1 MSVLHQADMTIY
13 DAHLHLTREDLPRL
27 TDWRAAGAVGL
38 ASATAHYT
46 DWSEAIA
53 LADEQLPN
61 VRFALGIHPWHLE
74 EVPESVLEELDTLLA
89 NCPALAVGEI
99 GLDYADG
106 RNDRERQL
114 HWFEAQLALAEKHH
128 RPAVLHLRRAWDCAP
143 TILAKY
149 PEVTTVLHSFNGN
162 REVAGTLLKILP
174 NSYFSFG
181 FALGNP
187 AATRQAGAAQVIPAE
202 RLLVDSDYPFQRLP
216 GAEESSPIDLN
227 TIIKRL
233 GELRHESPA
242 LLATQIMENW
252 QRVFSP

>member
-27 TDWRAAGAVGL
+27 TDWRAAGVVGL
-38 ASATAHYT
+38 ASATAHYIE
-46 DWSEAIA
+46 WPEAIA
-53 LADEQLPN
+53 LANEHLPEIR
-61 VRFALGIHPWHLE
+61 VTLGIHPWYLE
-74 EVPESVLEELDTLLA
+74 EASESALEELDTFLA
-89 NCPALAVGEI
+89 NCPALAIGEI
-99 GLDYADG
+99 GLDFADG

-114 HWFEAQLALAEKHH
+114 HWFEAQLALAEKHR

-149 PEVTTVLHSFNGN
+149 PEVTTVLHSFNGS
-162 REVAGTLLKILP
+162 REVARQLLSTLH
-174 NSYFSFG
+174 NCYFSFG
-181 FALGNP
+181 FAVGTP
-187 AATRQAGAAQVIPAE
+187 SATRQTGAAQVIPAN

-227 TIIKRL
+227 AIIKRL
-233 GELRHESPA
+233 GELRQESPA

>member
-1 MSVLHQADMTIY
+1 MQTIS
-13 DAHLHLTREDLPRL
+13 DAHLHLTRKDLPRL
-27 TDWRAAGAVGL
+27 TDWRMAGVVGL

-46 DWSEAIA
+46 DWPEAIA
-53 LADEQLPN
+53 LANEHLPEIR
-61 VRFALGIHPWHLE
+61 VALGIHPWYLGE
-74 EVPESVLEELDTLLA
+74 APETALEELDHLLA
-89 NCPALAVGEI
+89 SHPALAVGEI
-99 GLDYADG
+99 GLDFADG
-106 RNDRERQL
+106 RDDRERQL
-114 HWFEAQLALAEKHH
+114 HWFETQLALAEKHH
-128 RPAVLHLRRAWDCAP
+128 HPAVLHLRRAWDCAP
-143 TILAKY
+143 VILAKY
-149 PEVTTVLHSFNGN
+149 PEVTTVLHSFNGS

-174 NSYFSFG
+174 NCYFSFG
-181 FALGNP
+181 FALANP

-227 TIIKRL
+227 TIIKCL